1 MAGIELIAI
10 DLDGTLFDPAGAVSD
25 ENATALARAR
35 AAGIRVTICTG
46 RGLVE
51 CQHALDRIEQS
62 DPVVVAGGSMI
73 ACPRRKRTLHR
84 FSIDQDVVRHATRS
98 VLSHGHPA
106 LVLKDPL
113 EAGYDYLVVQGPAR
127 IPIDP
132 VTAWW
137 FESMDVRVRY
147 AATLDE
153 DEHPE
158 HTVRVGACG
167 LSGTLSRMKLEL
179 VRCFGDDAMIH
190 HFPAVVAPHHA
201 RTTEDGQTLHVL
213 EVFDKNANKW
223 SAIRTLA
230 RDWDIP
236 DARIAAIGDEIND
249 LPMIRGAGLGIA
261 MGNAV
266 PAVKEAARHQTA
278 PNTQSGVAHAI
289 DRILSGEWRSTDAT
303 CPLQTPT
310 LAPKND
316 PPTHRP

>member
-1 MAGIELIAI
+1 MSRRYDLLAI
-10 DLDGTLFDPAGAVSD
+10 DLDGTLFDPSGVVSD

-35 AAGIRVTICTG
+35 REGMRITICTG

-51 CQHALDRIEQS
+51 CQHALDRIEQHE
-62 DPVVVAGGSMI
+62 PVVVAGGSMI

-84 FSIDQDVVRHATRS
+84 FSISEEVVRHATQR
-98 VLSHGHPA
+98 VLAHGHPA

-113 EAGYDYLVVQGPAR
+113 EAGYDYLVVNGSDQ

-137 FESMDVRVRY
+137 FESMNVRVRY
-147 AATLDE
+147 ARSLDE
-153 DEHPE
+153 DDHPE

-167 LSGTLSRMKLEL
+167 LSGTLARMKSDLIE
-179 VRCFGDDAMIH
+179 RFGDGAMVH

-201 RTTEDGQTLHVL
+201 RTTDDGQTLHVL

-230 RDWDIP
+230 HEWDIP
-236 DARIAAIGDEIND
+236 ASRIAAIGDEIND

-266 PAVKEAARHQTA
+266 DAVKQAAGKRTS
-278 PNTQSGVAHAI
+278 PNTQSGVALAI
-289 DRILSGEWRSTDAT
+289 GHILSGEW
-303 CPLQTPT
+303 
-310 LAPKND
+310 
-316 PPTHRP
+316 

>member
-1 MAGIELIAI
+1 MTRRFDLIAI

-25 ENATALARAR
+25 ENAAALHAAR
-35 AAGIRVTICTG
+35 AAGMRVTICTG

-51 CQHALDRIEQS
+51 CQHALDRIGQAE
-62 DPVVVAGGSMI
+62 PVVVAGGSMI
-73 ACPRRKRTLHR
+73 ACPVRKRTLHR
-84 FSIDQDVVRHATRS
+84 FSIDQRVVRHATKS
-98 VLSHGHPA
+98 VLAHGHPA

-113 EAGYDYLVVQGPAR
+113 EAGYDYLVVQGNDR

-137 FESMDVRVRY
+137 FDSMDVRVRY
-147 AATLDE
+147 AASLDE

-167 LSGTLSRMKLEL
+167 LSGVLARMRSEL
-179 VRCFGDDAMIH
+179 IESFGDSAMIH

-213 EVFDKNANKW
+213 EVFDKDANKW
-223 SAIRTLA
+223 SAVRKLA

-236 DARIAAIGDEIND
+236 ETRIAAIGDEIND

-266 PAVKEAARHQTA
+266 KAVKESARKETRA
-278 PNTQSGVAHAI
+278 NTESGVAHAI
-289 DRILSGEWRSTDAT
+289 EMILSGEW
-303 CPLQTPT
+303 
-310 LAPKND
+310 
-316 PPTHRP
+316 H